1 MIAKYRIVIGGMFE
15 PISHELRQS
24 GIVEVERSSAAHIF
38 FRVSGDMVGLARP
51 TDDGW
56 AVEVLLTDST
66 GGIAA
71 QRLADQIQALL
82 QDYAVGGPFEQRLP
96 EPTS

>member
-15 PISHELRQS
+15 VFAHELRQS

-38 FRVSGDMVGLARP
+38 FRVAGDAAGLARP

-56 AVEVLLTDST
+56 AVEVLLTDGT
-66 GGIAA
+66 GGVIAH
-71 QRLADQIQALL
+71 RLAEQLRALL
-82 QDYAVGGPFEQRLP
+82 QDYSVSGPVEQRLP
-96 EPTS
+96 EPSA